1 MHDERILYNFNLNHF
16 EIVKY
21 VLLDNND
28 SEMNQTSMTDN
39 KKPII
44 WFLNFLGVLFFLDG
58 NKILIVSKYL
68 RLIVILFH
76 DLIKIKLCIYST
88 RYMYEF
94 QISFDNI

>member
-1 MHDERILYNFNLNHF
+1 MYDERILQNFNLNHF

-28 SEMNQTSMTDN
+28 SKMNQTSMTDN

-44 WFLNFLGVLFFLDG
+44 WFLNFLGDSVLFFHDG

-68 RLIVILFH
+68 RLIVNLFH
-76 DLIKIKLCIYST
+76 DLIKIKFMHIFNKIYV
-88 RYMYEF
+88 
-94 QISFDNI
+94 